1 MKNKLSFNLTHDAG
15 HDIVVNI
22 KRIRD
27 YLLNALVAQ
36 WIEHSVSTRGICGSS
51 ILSRGTMECLILL
64 QQVSSRKVGIIT
76 LLM

>member
-1 MKNKLSFNLTHDAG
+1 MKNKLSFNLTHGAG

-36 WIEHSVSTRGICGSS
+36 WIEQQISTLRVGSS